1 MYARRWRE
9 TIWEST
15 SVSSSPS
22 KGTYH
27 KRCEEWKTTE
37 MASSHLENLYDERT
51 WWNYNSLHCLKSA
64 SYENLTQVNTS
75 RPSSSRQLLPKKLA
89 LLQPRTS
96 LWIVHRSWGLTAR
109 IWNVRTVAWRLHN
122 RVLFS
127 ICSTTT
133 QNLRDMQQAVRHC
146 ELNWRKHIFRLL
158 IPKYHLREMNE
169 KYHLREMNTNSA
181 TENYYDN
188 IQY

>member
-75 RPSSSRQLLPKKLA
+75 LPSSSRQLLPKKLA

-96 LWIVHRSWGLTAR
+96 LWIVQTAHEDTPQDSESYGQLLGGCTIVYSSR
-109 IWNVRTVAWRLHN
+109 FVRRLHKIF
-122 RVLFS
+122 V
-127 ICSTTT
+127 ICSKQCGT
-133 QNLRDMQQAVRHC
+133 
-146 ELNWRKHIFRLL
+146 ELNWQKHIFRLL

-169 KYHLREMNTNSA
+169 KYHLREMNKNSA
-181 TENYYDN
+181 TENSYDN

>member
-75 RPSSSRQLLPKKLA
+75 LPSSSCQLLPKNWLCYNRERVSELFTA
-89 LLQPRTS
+89 HEDSPQESESYGQLLGDCT
-96 LWIVHRSWGLTAR
+96 IVYSSRF
-109 IWNVRTVAWRLHN
+109 VRRLHKIF
-122 RVLFS
+122 V
-127 ICSTTT
+127 ICSKQCGT
-133 QNLRDMQQAVRHC
+133 
-146 ELNWRKHIFRLL
+146 ELNWQKHIFRLL

-169 KYHLREMNTNSA
+169 KYHLREMNKNSA

>member
-75 RPSSSRQLLPKKLA
+75 LPSSSRQLLPKKLA

-96 LWIVHRSWGLTAR
+96 LWIVHRLWGHTAR
-109 IWNVRTVAWRLHN
+109 IWIVRTVAWRLHN

-133 QNLRDMQQAVRHC
+133 QNIRDMQQAVRHWTQLT
-146 ELNWRKHIFRLL
+146 ET
-158 IPKYHLREMNE
+158 HLSITHSEVSPTRDEWKISSMRDE
-169 KYHLREMNTNSA
+169 
-181 TENYYDN
+181 
-188 IQY
+188 